1 MPSTLETLRK
11 DFLKKHLTKEGYI
24 SRMHSIHTI
33 LWDYRDFIKDKN
45 IQSVTISKEAVIVTT
60 MDGIAMVCDPHDER
74 IVPIEIMNFADY
86 EKEEIGMM
94 KRFLGKES
102 VVFDIGANIGWY
114 ALSLSRYVSRGKIF
128 AFEPIRK
135 TFSYLKQNIA
145 LNKTRNIRAY
155 NFALSDKNGIMK
167 FYYDQTLSGAAS
179 LRNLQENRKKEK
191 VKCRVWRLDDIVSR
205 FTRRI
210 DFIKCDVEGAELF
223 VMKGAMRTLASMKP
237 VLFLEMLR
245 KWSAKFEYHPNDI
258 INLLGTIG
266 YRCYFLRAGSLV
278 NITKV
283 TDKTKATNFY
293 FLDPKKH
300 SKFLKELT

>member
-1 MPSTLETLRK
+1 MPSALETLRK
-11 DFLKKHLTKEGYI
+11 DFLKKRLTKEEYI
-24 SRMHSIHTI
+24 SRMHNIHKI

-45 IQSVTISKEAVIVTT
+45 MQSVTISKDAVIMTT
-60 MDGIAMVCDPHDER
+60 MDGIAMVCDSHDER
-74 IVPIEIMNFADY
+74 IVPMEIMNFADY
-86 EKEEIGMM
+86 EREDINMM

-114 ALSLSRYVSRGKIF
+114 ALSLSRYVPRGKIF

-145 LNKTRNIRAY
+145 LNKAKNICVY
-155 NFALSDKNGIMK
+155 NFALSDKNGIME

-179 LRNLQENRKKEK
+179 LRNLHENRKKK
-191 VKCRVWRLDDIVSR
+191 KIKCRVWRLDGIVKG
-205 FTRRI
+205 FTKRI

-258 INLLGTIG
+258 INLLGSIG
-266 YRCYFLRAGSLV
+266 YQCYYAKHGRLA

-300 SKFLKELT
+300 AKFLKELF